1 MYQTLEVP
9 DSAIGGEEIIMPLDV
24 QPSPTVEFR
33 HEAVGMIFD
42 RIASGLT
49 KHYKMVL
56 VIWIV
61 ALLIS
66 VPAILQVNSVINY
79 QHRFQILVQWH

>member
-1 MYQTLEVP
+1 
-9 DSAIGGEEIIMPLDV
+9 
-24 QPSPTVEFR
+24 
-33 HEAVGMIFD
+33 MIFD

-49 KHYKMVL
+49 KHYKVVL

-79 QHRFQILVQWH
+79 QQTEGATGNFESVKGSGYYHRPTFSNPWPTAHS